1 MLLRSSLFEADCE
14 ARRAAPQSLRGGARL
29 ATLSFVLHASEEPV
43 LVGTG
48 WPTFP
53 TLEHGGEETS
63 QTPPRSALP
72 PETWWR
78 RC

>member
-1 MLLRSSLFEADCE
+1 MKCGEPHPSLYEGVLGS
-14 ARRAAPQSLRGGARL
+14 PNSP
-29 ATLSFVLHASEEPV
+29 FVLHASKEPV

-63 QTPPRSALP
+63 QTPPHSALP
-72 PETWWR
+72 PET
-78 RC
+78 